1 VAAAGV
7 VAGKQPG
14 GPQPKFLGPR
24 QWPLPWQPRP
34 PQDRKGNALSAMWKP
49 SQTGSI
55 TPSPNPTPE
64 PIRPMPTAPPAPEPV
79 RSAPISAGEQA
90 TVGKGLFIKGEITGS
105 ESLFVDGK
113 VEGTINLPGNRVTV
127 GRNGQVAANIT
138 AREIVVLGKVRGN
151 VNASDRVDI
160 RAEGS
165 LSGDVAAARISIEDG
180 AFFKGG
186 IDIRKPDTK
195 PETKPEIKAA
205 APAPVPVAVEAQK
218 SY

>member
-1 VAAAGV
+1 MGSPANKISPAIYTIEFFGPAALDPALAAPSV
-7 VAGKQPG
+7 
-14 GPQPKFLGPR
+14 
-24 QWPLPWQPRP
+24 
-34 PQDRKGNALSAMWKP
+34 QDRKGIILSAMWKP
-49 SQTGSI
+49 SQSGPVP
-55 TPSPNPTPE
+55 PSSAPE
-64 PIRPMPTAPPAPEPV
+64 PPRPAPPAPAFEPPG
-79 RSAPISAGEQA
+79 RNPAPTGDQA
-90 TVGKGLFIKGEITGS
+90 TIGKGLFIKGEITGS

-113 VEGTINLPGNRVTV
+113 VEGSINLPGNRVTV

-186 IDIRKPDTK
+186 IDIRKPEAKLTGS
-195 PETKPEIKAA
+195 PA
-205 APAPVPVAVEAQK
+205 APAAPEVLKPVQ
-218 SY
+218 S